1 MPRAEQD
8 LQAKAVRLEE
18 ELGLGEQE
26 FVEAEAK
33 NELYKLLEIRTRW
46 GQRQRRRA
54 SAALRPPP
62 HPILSPRP
70 AATPRRDH
78 RIAEQQMREAR
89 ALSKDA
95 DDDHTALTKHM
106 HETRVARE
114 EAERELASTVAMF
127 DQVREDWRRKLK
139 DRRKEVRCVRVGGGR
154 GHVGQAGGHGGGGQ
168 AGCLAS
174 GAPVKVVGSA
184 GQLPSSVA
192 TTQVRELEKRKAD
205 EATRREQQATVQTEQ
220 ERVERESAA
229 RQLQDRANH
238 QARLSVVMPEL
249 EALEAVWARLH
260 TICGASTPED
270 VVAYWQG
277 ASGGA
282 PRALLPPPWRTHP
295 PSFVPAVQCCAPRR
309 PACASWC
316 AWPRCARPRQS
327 MRWLACW
334 TSARACTPPAATRR
348 ARLARSSRTSR
359 LLLVQLRRRARVT
372 ARVWQRVTARRLV
385 ATVAGAKAALQR
397 LNSCI
402 PHAARRS
409 HSSQRARRTLQ
420 KRRRR

>member
-1 MPRAEQD
+1 MTSRDCEQLMPRAEQD

-154 GHVGQAGGHGGGGQ
+154 AGRVLGEWG
-168 AGCLAS
+168 AGESRWQRWPAS
-174 GAPVKVVGSA
+174 LLRRHDA
-184 GQLPSSVA
+184 G
-192 TTQVRELEKRKAD
+192 
-205 EATRREQQATVQTEQ
+205 
-220 ERVERESAA
+220 
-229 RQLQDRANH
+229 
-238 QARLSVVMPEL
+238 
-249 EALEAVWARLH
+249 
-260 TICGASTPED
+260 
-270 VVAYWQG
+270 
-277 ASGGA
+277 
-282 PRALLPPPWRTHP
+282 
-295 PSFVPAVQCCAPRR
+295 
-309 PACASWC
+309 
-316 AWPRCARPRQS
+316 
-327 MRWLACW
+327 
-334 TSARACTPPAATRR
+334 ARAGEA
-348 ARLARSSRTSR
+348 
-359 LLLVQLRRRARVT
+359 Q
-372 ARVWQRVTARRLV
+372 
-385 ATVAGAKAALQR
+385 GG
-397 LNSCI
+397 
-402 PHAARRS
+402 
-409 HSSQRARRTLQ
+409 
-420 KRRRR
+420 